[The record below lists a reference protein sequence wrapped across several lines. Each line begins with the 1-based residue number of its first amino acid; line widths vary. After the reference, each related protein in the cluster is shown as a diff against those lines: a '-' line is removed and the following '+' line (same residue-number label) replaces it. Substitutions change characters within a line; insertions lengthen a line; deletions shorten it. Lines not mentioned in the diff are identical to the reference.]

1 MWEINR
7 TGLTTS
13 SFSVLIQIV
22 GITNLRFLTVRF
34 IAVDIFFPHY
44 LNSYDNVPVNYSAGP
59 LVNISV
65 KGTTTSPSFYT
76 NTINF
81 TKQSAGRQYRYFSS
95 PFSSN
100 KILLFMTS
108 FFHSGTNEATMTSA
122 NPVKLLIDYE
132 ILTNETYKLMVSLG
146 IKDMVD
152 KLHFSMIIFDQADV
166 ERSGLYLLIY

>member
-81 TKQSAGRQYRYFSS
+81 TKQSAGRQYRYFRLQGQACS
-95 PFSSN
+95 PDEQWFVQ
-100 KILLFMTS
+100 T
-108 FFHSGTNEATMTSA
+108 
-122 NPVKLLIDYE
+122 D
-132 ILTNETYKLMVSLG
+132 
-146 IKDMVD
+146 KD
-152 KLHFSMIIFDQADV
+152 SRRRYRSDQCRV
-166 ERSGLYLLIY
+166 P